1 MENAPGAA
9 CVVLRKVWGWVV
21 DCDDEGG
28 TLFAMPVVVLVLEPG
43 LCVDVELELEA
54 LPWVADWRVCA

>member
-1 MENAPGAA
+1 MENAPGAV

-54 LPWVADWRVCA
+54 FP